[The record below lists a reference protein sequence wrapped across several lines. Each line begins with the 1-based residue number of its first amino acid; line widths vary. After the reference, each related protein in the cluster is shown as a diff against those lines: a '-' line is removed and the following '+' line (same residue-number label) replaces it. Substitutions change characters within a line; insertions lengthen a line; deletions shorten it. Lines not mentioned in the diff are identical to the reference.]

1 MTTREDWRWRYQHVQ
16 AIIVAIDQ
24 YANAAIGNRDFLNEP
39 PLMRQGIGPV
49 RLHMIIGAYR
59 PLASGPLAA
68 AR

>member
-1 MTTREDWRWRYQHVQ
+1 MTTRGGRRWRYEHVQ

-24 YANAAIGNRDFLNEP
+24 YANAAICNRDFLNEP